1 MRFIANSSVLS
12 KKLSHLAGLISANPM
27 QPIISTL
34 LFELKEQKLFITA
47 SNMHTTLRVEMEVQE
62 VQEPVDICIPAR
74 ILIDYLKNLS
84 DQPLSFHVHLDTMSV
99 DITSDSGKYRVG
111 AQDAGEFPKEVGLED
126 PLQLSVPSEFLQY
139 GLRKTIFAVSKDDV
153 RPAMTGVF
161 FELRNDEMCLV
172 STDSQRLIQVR
183 NKNISFAQ
191 ESGFTVPKKPAELLL
206 DLISG
211 SDSTM
216 EVKVDAR
223 SVVFYGDQYRLSA
236 RLVEM
241 AFPPYR
247 TVIPT
252 ENPYTLQ
259 INRLEFLHALRR
271 ISIFSNKSTNLM
283 VMEIIGNSVRL
294 MGQDLDFSYE
304 GLETLSC
311 QYDGEDMKLAF
322 NSNLTIELLAN
333 LSTEEIRI
341 ELSSPSRACIFRD
354 SETPEGMEML
364 MLLMPLKVG
373 V

>member
-1 MRFIANSSVLS
+1 HAQSSEWLPGLRRRQPGCRLRFWLQRLGLGGIWLLSWALEKRPGHVQPFFPGDFQCYEVLFSNVQNKGQPQAEGEKLPKRVSEATKQLYLWSNIPFSMRFIANSSVLS

-34 LFELKEQKLFITA
+34 LFELKEQKRFITA

-111 AQDAGEFPKEVGLED
+111 AQDAGEFPKEVDLED

-259 INRLEFLHALRR
+259 INRLEFL
-271 ISIFSNKSTNLM
+271 
-283 VMEIIGNSVRL
+283 
-294 MGQDLDFSYE
+294 
-304 GLETLSC
+304 
-311 QYDGEDMKLAF
+311 
-322 NSNLTIELLAN
+322 
-333 LSTEEIRI
+333 
-341 ELSSPSRACIFRD
+341 
-354 SETPEGMEML
+354 
-364 MLLMPLKVG
+364 
-373 V
+373 